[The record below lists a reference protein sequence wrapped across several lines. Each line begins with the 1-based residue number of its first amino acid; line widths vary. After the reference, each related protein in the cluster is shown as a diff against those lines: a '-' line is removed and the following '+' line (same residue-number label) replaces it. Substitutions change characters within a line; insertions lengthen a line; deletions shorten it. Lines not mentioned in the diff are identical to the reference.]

1 MPLAPSLPMDFLPD
15 GWFNRGVMGG
25 IMFGMMFFVLVCL
38 HRAFNR
44 IRTFGLWNYLASAL
58 KIEDDSLGLL
68 LGLLLVLLAT
78 ILVFGVEP
86 LRFAVP

>member
-1 MPLAPSLPMDFLPD
+1 MDFLPD

-68 LGLLLVLLAT
+68 LALLVLLLAA
-78 ILVFGVEP
+78 ILVVGVEP
-86 LRFAVP
+86 LRFAVR